1 MSLHDGVGHEG
12 GRDGLAAEPTAV
24 ETIDSLASISDGV
37 KLDEDIALY
46 DVVLAQ

>member
-1 MSLHDGVGHEG
+1 MSLHDGVGHES